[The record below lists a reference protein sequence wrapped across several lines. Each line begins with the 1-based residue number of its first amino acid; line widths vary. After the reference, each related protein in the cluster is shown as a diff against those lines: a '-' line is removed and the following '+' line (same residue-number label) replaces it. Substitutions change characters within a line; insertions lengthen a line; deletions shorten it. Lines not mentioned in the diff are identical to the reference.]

1 MINIM
6 YEGAD
11 ITEYVQV
18 RSCIVRDTAGS
29 RCDSL
34 ALELENAAGYER
46 WGLSEDDQII
56 VERDGYDSGIM
67 YVNTVQA
74 DEGRYRIYATSL
86 PCKARQKGYDSFSSK
101 TIGEIIEYC
110 SAYSGMEYAVYG
122 LDPDT
127 VIPYIERNNEG
138 YAAFLARFLALEGA
152 VLKCVNGKYTA
163 IGIEYAQDIP
173 VMNTLRISTVQKGM
187 QYSRNG
193 ITYRGLTVKN
203 AYVDV
208 TAEDTNIPDDHVWL
222 TKNLPAL
229 NAVQASRWARGMLLK
244 LNRESEFVYLK
255 SNFNPGLTSM
265 IRIDIE
271 GMMESAGE
279 WLIEEVEHDLKNLK
293 TITTLRRCIRTIR

>member
-1 MINIM
+1 MINIT

-11 ITEYVQV
+11 ITNYIQV

-34 ALELENAAGYER
+34 ALELENAAGFER

-86 PCKARQKGYDSFSSK
+86 PCKARQKGYDSFFGK
-101 TIGEIIEYC
+101 TIGEIVEIC
-110 SAYSGMEYAVYG
+110 AAYSGMEYAIYG

-127 VIPYIERNNEG
+127 IIPYIERNNEG

-193 ITYRGLTVKN
+193 ITYRGVTVKN

-208 TAEDTNIPDDHVWL
+208 TAEDTNVPDDHVWL
-222 TKNLPAL
+222 TMNLPAL

-271 GMMESAGE
+271 GLMESAGE